1 MSQIPNDDND
11 TNSGEPVAKEKESS
25 QSVSGSGA

>member
-1 MSQIPNDDND
+1 MSQIPDDDND
-11 TNSGEPVAKEKESS
+11 TNSGESLAKVKESS